1 MLDFLIRR
9 MLYPSLGE
17 ERDSEDK
24 EFKPSFESYKNK
36 KYFSLLVN
44 ETGIINKCMR
54 KLLYN
59 NKLAT
64 KAHYPPNT
72 SFKTAVVFR

>member
-9 MLYPSLGE
+9 MLYPSLEE

-44 ETGIINKCMR
+44 EAGIINKCML

-59 NKLAT
+59 NKQAT
-64 KAHYPPNT
+64 IAYYRPNM
-72 SFKTAVVFR
+72 SFKTAMVFR